1 VSPRAQA
8 SWWLA
13 AFGAVLAVGLLIVAE
28 PASVLEM
35 AGRARLRYLLAA
47 FLGTIGLVIIRGL
60 RLSLLAG
67 RQLPP
72 VGGAA
77 VAAAAQLASGVLPL
91 RLGEL
96 AIIPLLQA
104 AGLPGTIRALSL
116 LVLARLLDLAALLV
130 WGVVAAATIGGSPAA
145 AIIGLAI
152 LLSAALLARL
162 LGLRWLRRRAGAWR
176 RQAGWRRRVLLQ
188 VLRVRRELVLAA
200 RSPLRALGSA
210 ALSLLVW
217 AAIFGVTLALLRGM
231 GLSWPAGPVFL
242 GVVGAAVGAS
252 LPVNSVGNFGTQE
265 AGWAAALSGAGVP
278 AQQAL
283 AAGFA
288 CHLWALVLL
297 VPVGAAGAAYLIAT
311 QPGRSASS
319 LLASVKSVLRSGRG
333 A

>member
-1 VSPRAQA
+1 VSPRARA

-13 AFGAVLAVGLLIVAE
+13 AFGAALALGLLVVAE
-28 PASVLEM
+28 PVSVLQM
-35 AGRARLRYLLAA
+35 AGRVRLLHLLAA
-47 FLGTIGLVIIRGL
+47 FLGTIALVLIRGL

-67 RQLPP
+67 RQLRP
-72 VGGAA
+72 VRGAA

-96 AIIPLLQA
+96 AIVPLLQA

-116 LVLARLLDLAALLV
+116 LVLARVLDLAALLV
-130 WGVVAAATIGGSPAA
+130 WGVLAAAMIGHSPAA

-152 LLSAALLARL
+152 LVSAALLARA
-162 LGLRWLRRRAGAWR
+162 LGLRWLRRSAGAWR
-176 RQAGWRRRVLLQ
+176 RRPGWRRRALLQ
-188 VLRVRRELVLAA
+188 VLRVRRELALVA
-200 RSPLRALGSA
+200 RSPLRVCGSA

-242 GVVGAAVGAS
+242 GVVGAALGAS
-252 LPVNSVGNFGTQE
+252 LPFNSVGNFGTQE

-297 VPVGAAGAAYLIAT
+297 VPVGVAGAVYLIAA
-311 QPGRSASS
+311 QPGRSASA
-319 LLASVKSVLRSGRG
+319 LLATVKSFLRSGRG